1 MTALPRHKP
10 EEDVDRN
17 AVTVL
22 VVEDSPEDRVLYKRI
37 LRKDNAPF
45 RVLEAESAAQGIE
58 ISQTNDVDC
67 VLLDYHLPD
76 ADGMDFIKAFQQHAM
91 NPQAAIIMVTG
102 QGNEKTAV
110 EAMKLGALDY
120 ITKNSISE
128 AYFGQSILNAVER
141 SRLRQQISR
150 YQRDLEKSNR
160 SLSEFAHIV
169 SHDLKAPLRRIVS
182 YCDLLK
188 EEAKGK
194 LEGEAGNYV
203 DRLSANALRL
213 QRFINDLLEF
223 SRVMHAQEEAKEV
236 DLNKL
241 VQEILEDLD
250 PLIEESGAK
259 IEAAPL
265 PVVQAYPLRLRQ
277 LFMNLISN
285 AMKYHGKEPPVIKI
299 GSEERPEDY
308 LFWVQDNGLGIP
320 KEYQANIF
328 QAFQRLHTHDAI
340 EGTGLGLSIC
350 KQVVTMHKGR
360 IGVESETGKGSKF
373 WFTISKDVAGAKS
386 AQ

>member
-10 EEDVDRN
+10 EEHGDRDV
-17 AVTVL
+17 VTIL

-37 LRKDNAPF
+37 LKRDNANF
-45 RVLEAESAAQGIE
+45 RVLEAESAAQGLE
-58 ISQTNDVDC
+58 IGQNNEVDC

-76 ADGMDFIKAFQQHAM
+76 ADGMDFIKSFQQQAM

-182 YCDLLK
+182 YCDLLR
-188 EEAKGK
+188 EEAKSK
-194 LEGEAGNYV
+194 LEGDAAGYV

-223 SRVMHAQEEAKEV
+223 SRVMHAQEESKEV

-259 IEAAPL
+259 IEVAPL
-265 PVVQAYPLRLRQ
+265 PVVKAYPLRLRQ
-277 LFMNLISN
+277 LFMNLINN
-285 AMKYHGKEPPVIKI
+285 AIKYRSKEAPLIKV
-299 GSEERPEDY
+299 GCEERAGDY
-308 LFWVQDNGLGIP
+308 LFWVRDNGLGIP

-350 KQVVTMHKGR
+350 KQVVAMHKGQ

-373 WFTISKDVAGAKS
+373 WFTISKDLAAAKS
-386 AQ
+386 GQ

>member
-1 MTALPRHKP
+1 MTALPRQRP
-10 EEDVDRN
+10 EEQVDRD

-37 LRKDNAPF
+37 LRRDNANF
-45 RVLEAESAAQGIE
+45 RVLEAESAAQGLE
-58 ISQTNDVDC
+58 MGQNNEVDC

-76 ADGMDFIKAFQQHAM
+76 ADGMDFIKSFQQHAM

-120 ITKNSISE
+120 ITKSSISE
-128 AYFGQSILNAVER
+128 AYFAQSILNAVER

-182 YCDLLK
+182 YCDLLR

-194 LEGEAGNYV
+194 LEGDAAGYV

-223 SRVMHAQEEAKEV
+223 SRVMHAQEEIKEV

-259 IEAAPL
+259 IDVSPL
-265 PVVQAYPLRLRQ
+265 PVISAYPLRLRQ
-277 LFMNLISN
+277 LFMNLINN
-285 AMKYHGKEPPVIKI
+285 AIKYRSKTEPVVKV
-299 GSEERPEDY
+299 GCEERAGDY

-350 KQVVTMHKGR
+350 KQVVAMHKGQ
-360 IGVESETGKGSKF
+360 IGVESEAGKGSKF
-373 WFTISKDVAGAKS
+373 WFTISKEVAAPKS